1 MKYIILCGGAHPPVN
16 EYKCRHFIK
25 IAGEALIERTI
36 RLLREAGV
44 QDIIISTSEE
54 HVPDFECFGL
64 PIVTTPID
72 RYWVSAFPQIADSV
86 CYILGDVYFSP
97 EAIKTIVDEDVEDI
111 QFFASAPPFSDLY
124 PKKWAEPFAFKVV
137 DTVAF
142 QNAVE
147 TTKRLQD
154 EGRFRRVPIAWELWQ
169 VIRGTALNHIFYD
182 NYKVINDYTSDID
195 WDGDNLRL
203 ERKLRK
209 VETDKTVKYMIHAV
223 PERMWYVDQYLIP
236 SMKAQGCENISVCID
251 QKKEGSLKTYLDSFL
266 DLPDTN
272 GGTWHI
278 QDDVIISSN
287 FYTVTSKH
295 DRGIVC
301 GFASQMYDKNNVN
314 MVGDVAV
321 QNKWFSFPC
330 IRIPDRIAKDCAKW
344 VKSDIIGN
352 PVYRDYWKVGRNE
365 DWAFWMYVRQYGTGI
380 RIVNLAPNIVD
391 HIDWLIGG
399 SASASKRKEI
409 CRAYHWAEE
418 ELVEALKID
427 LQPLHSNT

>member
-44 QDIIISTSEE
+44 QDITISTSEE

-64 PIVTTPID
+64 PIVITPID
-72 RYWVSAFPQIADSV
+72 RYWVSAFPHIVDSV

-142 QNAVE
+142 QNAVGI
-147 TTKRLQD
+147 TKRLQD
-154 EGRFRRVPIAWELWQ
+154 EGRFKRVPIAWELWQ

-182 NYKVINDYTSDID
+182 NYRVINDYTSDID
-195 WDGDNLRL
+195 WNNDDLRL

-209 VETDKTVKYMIHAV
+209 VETDTNVKYMIHAV
-223 PERMWYVDQYLIP
+223 PERMWYVNEYLIP
-236 SMKAQGCENISVCID
+236 SMKAQGCENISVWVD
-251 QKKEGSLKTYLDSFL
+251 EKKEGSLKAHMNSFAS
-266 DLPDTN
+266 LPDTN
-272 GGTWHI
+272 GATWHI
-278 QDDVIISSN
+278 QDDVLISSD
-287 FYTVTSKH
+287 FYAVTSRY
-295 DRGIVC
+295 DYGVVC
-301 GFASQMYDKNNVN
+301 GFASDMYDKSKAEI
-314 MVGDVAV
+314 VGLAGVE
-321 QNKWFSFPC
+321 NKWFSFPC
-330 IRIPDRIAKDCAKW
+330 IRIPDRLAKDCAQW
-344 VKSDIIGN
+344 VFKYIVGN
-352 PVYRDYWKVGRNE
+352 PIYKEYWKDGKNE
-365 DWAFWMYVRQYGTGI
+365 DWAFWTYMKQFQPDMRVI
-380 RIVNLAPNIVD
+380 NLAPNPVE

-399 SASASKRKEI
+399 SANASKRKSI
-409 CRAYHWAEE
+409 CRSRYWREE
-418 ELVEALKID
+418 ELVDKLKFD
-427 LQPLHSNT
+427 LHSNT